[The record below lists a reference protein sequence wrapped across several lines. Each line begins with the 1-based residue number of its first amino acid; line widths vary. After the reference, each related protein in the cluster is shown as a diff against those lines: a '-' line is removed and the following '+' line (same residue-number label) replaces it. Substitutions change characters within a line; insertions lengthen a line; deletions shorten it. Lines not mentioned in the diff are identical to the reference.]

1 MPSLALSPCLPI
13 KQRNIF
19 RQSQIF
25 NHSSSAIKKPSLPAP
40 LDMSENTVF
49 LAPRSPELKP
59 VEVTEEHCCCWFVVE
74 VEVKLEAADE
84 EAAAAGTNPTAVPA
98 AAATAAAW
106 AKGVSLELRAFSELT
121 MGGLIPEDVTGAE
134 SKRADAPPDDAF
146 CVAPADADPAAAVD
160 DAEVGES
167 SS

>member
-1 MPSLALSPCLPI
+1 M
-13 KQRNIF
+13 
-19 RQSQIF
+19 
-25 NHSSSAIKKPSLPAP
+25 
-40 LDMSENTVF
+40 DTSENTVF

-59 VEVTEEHCCCWFVVE
+59 VEVTEEHCCCWFVAE
-74 VEVKLEAADE
+74 VEVKLEAAE

-134 SKRADAPPDDAF
+134 SKSADALPDDAF

>member
-1 MPSLALSPCLPI
+1 M
-13 KQRNIF
+13 
-19 RQSQIF
+19 
-25 NHSSSAIKKPSLPAP
+25 
-40 LDMSENTVF
+40 
-49 LAPRSPELKP
+49 
-59 VEVTEEHCCCWFVVE
+59 E

-134 SKRADAPPDDAF
+134 SNRADAPDDGDAF
-146 CVAPADADPAAAVD
+146 CVAPDADPDAAVD